1 MNMADS
7 KQQAPISEAGAS
19 APQRDF
25 HHPYT
30 PYPIQLD
37 FMNALY
43 DVLEDGCIGI
53 FESPTGTD
61 LVMISDAKLISWDVR
76 KGKSLSLICGSLTWL
91 RDHKRRKLNDELE
104 KDVDDGSTPDWVLAH
119 ARKERRETALRARR
133 EMEARLQKVR
143 EKEEKERKQYM
154 RKMNEQQ
161 QIKLYGGKRQKPEG
175 SHKTPDETAILE
187 TEFELD
193 DYQSDEDKSDP
204 AFAGFS
210 RETVELMKK
219 AGYGQSKSKANEEE
233 VLDEIKIFYCS
244 RTHSQLSQFTA
255 ELRRVHLP
263 PTYDFDEDSQ
273 DASNDSEKPEEVVKH
288 LSLGSRKLLCI
299 NDKVNT
305 PSTSAN
311 TVNDRCLDLQQS
323 STPAEK
329 KCPFLLS
336 KADNERAVLERE
348 FRDLALADIKDI
360 EDLRG
365 VGEKLKICGYY
376 ASREAIK
383 PTEIVTLPYP
393 LLLQK
398 SSREALKISVK
409 NHVIIID
416 EAHNL
421 MDAVANIHSVSISLA
436 QLTKCA
442 DNLAAYIM
450 KFGKR
455 LKGGNRVYVAQC
467 HRMVNA
473 LKNWLEKRYDLEP
486 QDRTTKT
493 PSKISDGIV
502 TQGELLRTKGID
514 MINIFKLG
522 KYLEESKLPRKVEG
536 YTVFTENEKLASE
549 AKAKK
554 IPASKVKKV
563 TTSSGL
569 PVLSHVYTFLLA
581 LTNPENEGKVF
592 YGPVDDAIAAKDLR
606 SAVGFRYMLLD
617 PAHHFKELV
626 EDARAVVL
634 AGGTMEPMTDY
645 TNHLFPYLPP
655 EKLRTVSCGHVIPKE
670 NMLAMT
676 VPSSAAGR
684 DFEFTFERR
693 LDPRLINELGRTI
706 LNLCSVIPHGIVA
719 FFPSYSYLE
728 AVVNVWDA
736 HAGRQLDGTTK
747 SLYDS
752 MKSKKAVFV
761 EQKWSSSV
769 DEILREY
776 ARAVDSGKGALLL
789 SVVGGKMSEGINFS
803 DNLGRGVIMVG
814 LPFPN
819 IYSADWKAKMEFVE
833 RSMIER
839 STEGAPD
846 AKMRQ
851 AAKAA
856 AQEYYEN
863 ACMRAVNQSIGR
875 AIRHRN
881 DYAVILL
888 LDRRFARESI
898 WNKLPKWI
906 RDGTTST
913 AASTSGAVSQRED
926 IPFGTVMRDIAEFF
940 RNKRPAGR

>member
-1 MNMADS
+1 MAD
-7 KQQAPISEAGAS
+7 IEEVGS
-19 APQRDF
+19 AEDTTPQRDF

-43 DVLEDGCIGI
+43 EVLEDGSRV
-53 FESPTGTD
+53 EAYTNNY
-61 LVMISDAKLISWDVR
+61 

-104 KDVDDGSTPDWVLAH
+104 TEVDDGKTPAWVLAH
-119 ARKERRETALRARR
+119 ARKEKRENALRARR

-143 EKEEKERKQYM
+143 EKERKEREQYM
-154 RKMNEQQ
+154 RRINEQQ
-161 QIKLYGGKRQKPEG
+161 QIRMFGKPDGSRKEENPE
-175 SHKTPDETAILE
+175 ILE
-187 TEFELD
+187 AEFELG
-193 DYQSDEDKSDP
+193 DYQSDDNNEDRNDP
-204 AFAGFS
+204 AFAGLS
-210 RETVELMKK
+210 KETIELMKK
-219 AGYGQSKSKANEEE
+219 VGYGPLRSKEEEEEE
-233 VLDEIKIFYCS
+233 VPDEIKIFYCS

-263 PTYDFDEDSQ
+263 PTYED
-273 DASNDSEKPEEVVKH
+273 DPLEESEETSEEVVKH

-305 PSTSAN
+305 PSASAN

-323 STPAEK
+323 KSTEN

-336 KADNERAVLERE
+336 KADNQRNVLQRE

-383 PTEIVTLPYP
+383 PTEIITLPYP

-398 SSREALKISVK
+398 SSREALNISVK

-421 MDAVANIHSVSISLA
+421 MDAVSNIHSVSISLS

-442 DNLAAYIM
+442 DNLTAYIM
-450 KFGKR
+450 KFGKK

-467 HRMVNA
+467 HRLVKA
-473 LKNWLEKRYDLEP
+473 LKSWLEEKYSVASDSS
-486 QDRTTKT
+486 DMAI
-493 PSKISDGIV
+493 PSKILEGIV
-502 TQGELLRTKGID
+502 TQGELLRLKGID
-514 MINIFKLG
+514 QINIFKLG
-522 KYLEESKLPRKVEG
+522 KYLEESKLARKVEG
-536 YTVFTENEKLASE
+536 YTTFQENEKLANE
-549 AKAKK
+549 AKRQR
-554 IPASKVKKV
+554 IPTTKARKVA
-563 TTSSGL
+563 TSGGL
-569 PVLSHVYTFLLA
+569 PVLSHVYAFILA
-581 LTNPENEGKVF
+581 LTNPEQEGKVF
-592 YGPVDDAIAAKDLR
+592 YGPTDDPSPKGLR
-606 SAVGFRYMLLD
+606 AAVGLRYMLLD
-617 PAHHFKELV
+617 PTHHFKDLV

-634 AGGTMEPMTDY
+634 AGGTMEPMSDY
-645 TNHLFPYLPP
+645 VNHLFPYLPP
-655 EKLRTVSCGHVIPKE
+655 ARLRMVSCGHVIPKE

-676 VPSSAAGR
+676 VPAGVTNQE
-684 DFEFTFERR
+684 FEFTFEKRK
-693 LDPRLINELGRTI
+693 DPKLITELGKTI
-706 LNLCSVIPHGIVA
+706 SNLCRIIPHGVVV
-719 FFPSYSYLE
+719 FFPSYAYLE
-728 AVVNVWDA
+728 TVVKVWEEN
-736 HAGRQLDGTTK
+736 GPGGTP
-747 SLYDS
+747 SVYENLQ
-752 MKSKKAVFV
+752 SKKVVFR
-761 EQKWSSSV
+761 EAKGSSSV
-769 DEILREY
+769 DDILRDY
-776 ARAVDSGKGALLL
+776 AKAVDEGKGALLL

-819 IYSADWKAKMEFVE
+819 IQSAEWKAKMEFVE
-833 RSMIER
+833 HSLISRSDDVAIK
-839 STEGAPD
+839 STSQSATD
-846 AKMRQ
+846 LRQ
-851 AAKAA
+851 TAKAA

-888 LDRRFARESI
+888 LDKRFSRENI
-898 WNKLPKWI
+898 WGKLPKWI
-906 RDGTTST
+906 RDGTTAEP
-913 AASTSGAVSQRED
+913 AAKSGDVK
-926 IPFGTVMRDIAEFF
+926 FGMVMTGVGKFF
-940 RNKRPAGR
+940 RNKAV

>member
-1 MNMADS
+1 MAGSTDGD
-7 KQQAPISEAGAS
+7 GADMAIT

-30 PYPIQLD
+30 PYLIQLD

-43 DVLEDGCIGI
+43 EVLDSGCVGI
-53 FESPTGTD
+53 FESPTDGKTP
-61 LVMISDAKLISWDVR
+61 SWV
-76 KGKSLSLICGSLTWL
+76 
-91 RDHKRRKLNDELE
+91 
-104 KDVDDGSTPDWVLAH
+104 VAH
-119 ARKERRETALRARR
+119 ARKEKRENALRARR

-143 EKEEKERKQYM
+143 EKERKEQEQYM
-154 RKMNEQQ
+154 RKMSQQ
-161 QIKLYGGKRQKPEG
+161 QQVRLFGGKRQKPDG
-175 SHKTPDETAILE
+175 NPTTAEEQAVLE
-187 TEFELD
+187 AEFELN
-193 DYQSDEDKSDP
+193 DYQSDNDGSGGDP
-204 AFAGFS
+204 AFSGLS
-210 RETVELMKK
+210 KETIELMKK
-219 AGYGQSKSKANEEE
+219 AGYGSLSKAEEE
-233 VLDEIKIFYCS
+233 EIPDEIKIFYCS

-263 PTYDFDEDSQ
+263 PTFELDEEPSATEEDR
-273 DASNDSEKPEEVVKH
+273 PEEVVKH

-305 PSTSAN
+305 PGTSAK

-329 KCPFLLS
+329 KCPFLLP
-336 KADNERAVLERE
+336 KVDNERTVLERQ

-398 SSREALKISVK
+398 SSREALNISVK
-409 NHVIIID
+409 GHVIIID

-421 MDAVANIHSVSISLA
+421 MDAIANIHSVSISLA

-442 DNLAAYIM
+442 DSLTAYIM
-450 KFGKR
+450 KFGKK

-467 HRMVNA
+467 HKLVNS
-473 LKNWLEKRYDLEP
+473 LKAWLEGKFLIEP
-486 QDRTTKT
+486 GSASAKL
-493 PSKISDGIV
+493 PSKIPEGIV
-502 TQGELLRTKGID
+502 SQGELLRLKGID
-514 MINIFKLG
+514 QINIFKLG

-536 YTVFTENEKLASE
+536 YTVFKENEKLADE
-549 AKAKK
+549 AKKQK
-554 IPASKVKKV
+554 IPAMKARKVA
-563 TTSSGL
+563 TSGEL
-569 PVLSHVYTFLLA
+569 PVLSHVYAFLLA
-581 LTNPENEGKVF
+581 LTNPEQEGKVF
-592 YGPVDDAIAAKDLR
+592 YGPTEDVTTATDAKN
-606 SAVGFRYMLLD
+606 AVGLRYMLLD
-617 PAHHFKELV
+617 PTHHFKDLV
-626 EDARAVVL
+626 EDARAVIL
-634 AGGTMEPMTDY
+634 AGGTMEPMSDY
-645 TNHLFPYLPP
+645 VNHLFPYLSS
-655 EKLRTVSCGHVIPKE
+655 EKLRMVSCGHVIPKD

-676 VPSSAAGR
+676 VPTGVTGQE
-684 DFEFTFERR
+684 FEFTFDKRGQAQ
-693 LDPRLINELGRTI
+693 LIMELGRTI
-706 LNLCSVIPHGIVA
+706 LNLCNVIPHGVVV

-728 AVVNVWDA
+728 TVVKVWE
-736 HAGRQLDGTTK
+736 GKTQSESGTIQSGKT
-747 SLYDS
+747 LYDS
-752 MKSKKAVFV
+752 LQGKKAVFR
-761 EQKWSSSV
+761 EEKGSSSV

-776 ARAVDSGKGALLL
+776 AKAIDSGKGALLL

-819 IYSADWKAKMEFVE
+819 IHSSEWKSKMEFVE
-833 RSMIER
+833 QSVLEKRKADSNATDQGLNR
-839 STEGAPD
+839 
-846 AKMRQ
+846 K
-851 AAKAA
+851 AAKTA

-888 LDRRFARESI
+888 LDKRFGRENI
-898 WNKLPKWI
+898 WGKLPKWI
-906 RDGTTST
+906 REGT
-913 AASTSGAVSQRED
+913 AAAPSTSGTGNKTGDVK
-926 IPFGTVMRDIAEFF
+926 FGVVLRGVGEFF
-940 RNKRPAGR
+940 RRKAG

>member
-1 MNMADS
+1 MS
-7 KQQAPISEAGAS
+7 K
-19 APQRDF
+19 
-25 HHPYT
+25 
-30 PYPIQLD
+30 
-37 FMNALY
+37 
-43 DVLEDGCIGI
+43 
-53 FESPTGTD
+53 
-61 LVMISDAKLISWDVR
+61 
-76 KGKSLSLICGSLTWL
+76 
-91 RDHKRRKLNDELE
+91 
-104 KDVDDGSTPDWVLAH
+104 
-119 ARKERRETALRARR
+119 
-133 EMEARLQKVR
+133 
-143 EKEEKERKQYM
+143 
-154 RKMNEQQ
+154 
-161 QIKLYGGKRQKPEG
+161 
-175 SHKTPDETAILE
+175 
-187 TEFELD
+187 
-193 DYQSDEDKSDP
+193 
-204 AFAGFS
+204 
-210 RETVELMKK
+210 ETVELMKK
-219 AGYGQSKSKANEEE
+219 AGYGLSKPKADEAEIP
-233 VLDEIKIFYCS
+233 DEIKIFYCS

-263 PTYDFDEDSQ
+263 PTYDFDD
-273 DASNDSEKPEEVVKH
+273 DFPDDTHDSEKPEEVVKH

-305 PSTSAN
+305 PSTLAN

-329 KCPFLLS
+329 KCPFLLP
-336 KADNERAVLERE
+336 KVDNERAVLERE
-348 FRDLALADIKDI
+348 FRDLALANIKDI

-409 NHVIIID
+409 GHVIIID

-421 MDAVANIHSVSISLA
+421 MDAVANIHSASISLS
-436 QLTKCA
+436 QLSRCS
-442 DNLAAYIM
+442 DNLTAYIM

-455 LKGGNRVYVAQC
+455 LKGGNRAYVAQC
-467 HRMVNA
+467 HRIVNA
-473 LKNWLEKRYDLEP
+473 LKNWLEKKYSIEP
-486 QDRTTKT
+486 DDQSPKI
-493 PSKISDGIV
+493 PSKVPEGIV

-522 KYLEESKLPRKVEG
+522 KYLEESKLARKVEG
-536 YTVFTENEKLASE
+536 YTVFTENEKLANE

-554 IPASKVKKV
+554 IPVSKAKKV
-563 TTSSGL
+563 TTSGGL

-581 LTNPENEGKVF
+581 LTNPEHEGKVF
-592 YGPVDDAIAAKDLR
+592 YGPVEDANAAKDLR

-634 AGGTMEPMTDY
+634 AGGTMEPVADY

-655 EKLRTVSCGHVIPKE
+655 ERLRTVSCGHVIPKE

-676 VPSSAAGR
+676 VPTGVTGQG
-684 DFEFTFERR
+684 FEFTFDKRGD
-693 LDPRLINELGRTI
+693 LKLIQELGRTI
-706 LNLCSVIPHGIVA
+706 LNLCNVIPHGVVA

-728 AVVNVWDA
+728 TVVKIWDA
-736 HAGRQLDGTTK
+736 KVGGAGQSSATGK
-747 SLYDS
+747 SIYESLKAK
-752 MKSKKAVFV
+752 KSVFV
-761 EQKWSSSV
+761 EQKGSSSV

-776 ARAVDSGKGALLL
+776 AKAIDSGTGALLL

-819 IYSADWKAKMEFVE
+819 INSAEWKAKMEFVE
-833 RSMIER
+833 RSMVER
-839 STEGAPD
+839 GTEDTPD

-888 LDRRFARESI
+888 LDKRFGRESI

-906 RDGTTST
+906 RDGTTSI
-913 AASTSGAVSQRED
+913 AASTSGALGKRDE
-926 IPFGTVMRDIAEFF
+926 PKFGMVMRDVGAFF
-940 RNKRPAGR
+940 RSKTMLGR